1 VSRWFR
7 NRLTL
12 AHRARAV
19 WELRGRILDENLG
32 ASGDLW
38 HLIGRLFTSIS
49 IKAANVTTNLDDDP
63 YTDADLAAI
72 FAAPGVPMFSNM
84 NPFLEA
90 RLQHFAVNEVESQG
104 VHSKEGAS
112 GNAVAG
118 SQQTESGPSGQQKGT
133 GSWTWELAQ
142 LFNQGFGQEY
152 GEPFVRFYRE
162 ASRSLIN
169 SDYVKD
175 KGVDLSYLLF
185 KMQQGKPEEL
195 SSENILDILQKQ
207 LKK

>member
-1 VSRWFR
+1 
-7 NRLTL
+7 LT
-12 AHRARAV
+12 RAGSPK
-19 WELRGRILDENLG
+19 ERGT
-32 ASGDLW
+32 SSS
-38 HLIGRLFTSIS
+38 LFTPIS
-49 IKAANVTTNLDDDP
+49 TKAANVITNPNDDP

-72 FAAPGVPMFSNM
+72 FAAPDVPMFLNM

-90 RLQHFAVNEVESQG
+90 RLQHFAVIEVESQG
-104 VHSKEGAS
+104 VGSKGGS

-118 SQQTESGPSGQQKGT
+118 SQQTQSGPIGQQKGT

-169 SDYVKD
+169 SDYVQD
-175 KGVDLSYLLF
+175 KGVDLSYLLL

-195 SSENILDILQKQ
+195 SSGSILDILQKQ